1 MLSEHREE
9 GGEERGGETCV
20 EDRLDLD
27 NRVRGTGPLWDC
39 RNVIAKGSVV
49 DLVDENTEEGGRLI
63 DRVEL
68 ELGLDVDDE
77 HGSHNGEET
86 ALQ

>member
-1 MLSEHREE
+1 
-9 GGEERGGETCV
+9 
-20 EDRLDLD
+20 
-27 NRVRGTGPLWDC
+27 LWDC